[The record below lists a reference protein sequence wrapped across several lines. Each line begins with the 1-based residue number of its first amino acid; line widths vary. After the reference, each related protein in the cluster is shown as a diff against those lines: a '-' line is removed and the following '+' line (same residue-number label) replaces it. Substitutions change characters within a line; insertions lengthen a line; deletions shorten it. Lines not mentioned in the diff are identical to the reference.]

1 MNMHAFVGKRFAR
14 MLFLFCYVGQ
24 VSELSHVK
32 VEKQMDDGLKCFWG
46 ETSMGFLGFEKEM

>member
-1 MNMHAFVGKRFAR
+1 MHAFVGKRFAR